1 MKMKKYLLTSVL
13 GICATALV
21 FFAFKNSDKE
31 NKAGQYILVE
41 IYEIP
46 TYIDKGVHIHYGG
59 GKTEVI
65 PFKEF
70 KMENH
75 DENGEIILNAIHKL
89 SAQGYEVIG
98 TSSGMTQ
105 AGMITKV
112 FMKK

>member
-1 MKMKKYLLTSVL
+1 MRKYLLTSVL
-13 GICATALV
+13 GICATALI
-21 FFAFKNSDKE
+21 FFAFKNSEKE
-31 NKAGQYILVE
+31 TKASQYIYLE

-70 KMENH
+70 KIENH
-75 DENGEIILNAIHKL
+75 DENGEITLNAIHKL
-89 SAQGYEVIG
+89 SALGYEIVG
-98 TSSGMTQ
+98 TTSGMTQ
-105 AGMITKV
+105 AGMITKI